1 MPDSRPK
8 HFGEDNEEYTHKVP
22 NGDVTTKEIPRA
34 TPKLKDDSNTMFPT
48 RLFLLFIAIFPKA

>member
-1 MPDSRPK
+1 MPDSRFK

-34 TPKLKDDSNTMFPT
+34 TPKLKYEAIPCIPT
-48 RLFLLFIAIFPKA
+48 RLFLLFKAIFPKA